1 MRILVIDDSK
11 LHLKAAVQTLEQNH
25 ELTTC
30 SSYDEAI
37 KLLDRQRDYE
47 KRDRLCAEYEAQGL
61 ERRAA
66 LEKANAESREPYWD
80 VVLCDLLMPAGKTS
94 QGDEGLKYVGQEM
107 PVGWALALKAAQ
119 NGAQYVAVVTDTDHH
134 SHPAS
139 ALLDFQ
145 YTGTIL
151 QINEA
156 KALFINSPGFV
167 GIKGSEY
174 PCAKD
179 FWQRGLGTMSA
190 GVAFREI
197 GKDWENVLNSLLAGK
212 K

>member
-11 LHLKAAVQTLEQNH
+11 MHLQAAVQTLGQDH

-30 SSYDEAI
+30 LSYDEAV
-37 KLLDRQRDYE
+37 KLLDPQWDEEKRHQLRTEYE
-47 KRDRLCAEYEAQGL
+47 KQGL
-61 ERRAA
+61 GFKTAS
-66 LEKANAESREPYWD
+66 EKASAESKKPYWE
-80 VVLCDLLMPAGKTS
+80 VVLCDLLMPAGRTS

-107 PVGWALALKAAQ
+107 PIGLALALKAAQ
-119 NGAQYVAVVTDTDHH
+119 NGGQYVAVVTDTDHH

-145 YTGTIL
+145 YTGYCL
-151 QINEA
+151 QINNA

-190 GVAFREI
+190 GIAFKEI
-197 GKDWENVLNSLLAGK
+197 GKDWGDVLKKLLVGK